1 MTTILKTYETSIN
14 ERYIELATQAMQDGQ
29 LIVYPTDTLYAIG
42 CDALNARAIERICRL
57 KNINPQK
64 VNLSIICGDISQA
77 AEYVRID
84 NRAYRI
90 LRSCLPGPYTFILP
104 AATTLPKIFKGRKV
118 VGVRIPDNDIARRL
132 AQSLGNP
139 LLSASAVS
147 EADVDF
153 SQEIVDP
160 EMIAR
165 RYDSEAS
172 FVIDGGEGRTVPS
185 TVVDLT
191 DSTNPVVI
199 REGAGKF
206 EI

>member
-1 MTTILKTYETSIN
+1 MTTILRTYETSIN
-14 ERYIELATQAMQDGQ
+14 ERYIEVATKALKDGQ

-64 VNLSIICGDISQA
+64 VNLSIICNDISQA

-90 LRSCLPGPYTFILP
+90 LKSCLPGPYTFILP

-118 VGVRIPDNDIARRL
+118 VGVRIPNNDIARCL
-132 AQSLGNP
+132 AHVLGNP
-139 LLSASAVS
+139 LLSASALS
-147 EADVDF
+147 ETDVDF
-153 SQEIVDP
+153 MHEIVNP

-165 RYDSEAS
+165 RYESEAS
-172 FVIDGGEGRTVPS
+172 FVIDGGEGRTVSS

-191 DSTNPVVI
+191 DSSNPVIV
-199 REGAGKF
+199 REGAGNF
-206 EI
+206 EM

>member
-64 VNLSIICGDISQA
+64 VNLSIICWDISQA

-118 VGVRIPDNDIARRL
+118 VGVRIPDNNIARRL

-147 EADVDF
+147 ESDVDF

-160 EMIAR
+160 E
-165 RYDSEAS
+165 
-172 FVIDGGEGRTVPS
+172 
-185 TVVDLT
+185 
-191 DSTNPVVI
+191 
-199 REGAGKF
+199 
-206 EI
+206 